1 MSLQSY
7 PVEGF
12 MVNSGVKKIVIIK
25 DIPSN
30 LIEEAILILKSE
42 PGTITGEGE
51 NKLKINNNTKKGR
64 EHFLYKEAELIINNY
79 INESKLERGR
89 GIGGD
94 KGRLFF

>member
-1 MSLQSY
+1 
-7 PVEGF
+7 

-51 NKLKINNNTKKGR
+51 NKLKSTITLRKVENIFCIRSGT
-64 EHFLYKEAELIINNY
+64 YY
-79 INESKLERGR
+79 
-89 GIGGD
+89 
-94 KGRLFF
+94 